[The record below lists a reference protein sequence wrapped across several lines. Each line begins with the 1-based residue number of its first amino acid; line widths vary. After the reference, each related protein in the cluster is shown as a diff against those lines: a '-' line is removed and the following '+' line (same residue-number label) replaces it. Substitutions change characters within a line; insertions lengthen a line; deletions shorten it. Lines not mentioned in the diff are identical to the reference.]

1 LVAYLVKWLMGTKL
15 NMGFQAQ
22 ADGLK
27 RWVELE
33 H

>member
-1 LVAYLVKWLMGTKL
+1 MGTKL

-33 H
+33 SWANCGSD